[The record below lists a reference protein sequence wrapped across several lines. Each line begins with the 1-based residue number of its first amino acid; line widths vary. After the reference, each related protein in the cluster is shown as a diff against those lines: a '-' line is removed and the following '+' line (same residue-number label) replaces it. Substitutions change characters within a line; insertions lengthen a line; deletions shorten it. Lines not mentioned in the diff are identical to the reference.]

1 MPRSTGLV
9 SLTGAFALLL
19 LVQACAEKPADT
31 AAADTT
37 ATMAAPAA
45 SATPPELTARSAA
58 MLASWNEEDGAAAA
72 AFFTDSAIAVV
83 DDSTYNGMA
92 AIRDGWILPGLPMV
106 SDVSV
111 SDQAFT
117 GSGTSMT
124 ETGRFSETLTLPGEA
139 PAPNTGTYT
148 AEWTNLDGTW
158 MVSRFT
164 VKSDVP
170 ARD

>member
-1 MPRSTGLV
+1 MPRSTRLV
-9 SLTGAFALLL
+9 PLTGAFALLL
-19 LVQACAEKPADT
+19 LAQACAEKPADT

-37 ATMAAPAA
+37 ATMAAPLA
-45 SATPPELTARSAA
+45 SEAPPELTARSAA
-58 MLASWNEEDGAAAA
+58 MLASWNQEDGAAAS
-72 AFFTDSAIAVV
+72 AFFADSAVAVI

-92 AIRDGWILPGLPMV
+92 AIRDGWIVPGLPMV

-111 SDQAFT
+111 SDQAFA

-139 PAPNTGTYT
+139 PKPNTGTYS
-148 AEWTNLDGTW
+148 AEWTNLNGTW

-164 VKSDVP
+164 VQSDQP
-170 ARD
+170 AR

>member
-1 MPRSTGLV
+1 MPRSTRLV
-9 SLTGAFALLL
+9 SIAGAFALLL
-19 LVQACAEKPADT
+19 LAQACAEKPADT

-58 MLASWNEEDGAAAA
+58 MLASWNEENGAAAS
-72 AFFTDSAIAVV
+72 AFFADSAIAVI
-83 DDSTYNGMA
+83 DDSTYTGMA

-111 SDQAFT
+111 SEQAFT

-124 ETGRFSETLTLPGEA
+124 ETGKFSETLTLPGEA
-139 PAPNTGTYT
+139 PRPNTGTYS
-148 AEWTNLDGTW
+148 AEWTNLNSTW

-164 VKSDVP
+164 VKSDMP
-170 ARD
+170 AQN

>member
-1 MPRSTGLV
+1 MPRSPRIV
-9 SLTGAFALLL
+9 SLPGAFALLL
-19 LVQACAEKPADT
+19 LAQACTGKPAD
-31 AAADTT
+31 
-37 ATMAAPAA
+37 AAPAV
-45 SATPPELTARSAA
+45 PPGLAARSAA
-58 MLASWNEEDGAAAA
+58 MIASWDQEDVPTAA
-72 AFFTDSAIAVV
+72 AFYTDSAVV
-83 DDSTYNGMA
+83 IVNDSTYSGLA
-92 AIRDGWILPGLPMV
+92 AIRDRWIVPGLPVV
-106 SDVSV
+106 SDLTV

-117 GSGTSMT
+117 DSGTSMT

-139 PAPNTGTYT
+139 PAPNTGTYS